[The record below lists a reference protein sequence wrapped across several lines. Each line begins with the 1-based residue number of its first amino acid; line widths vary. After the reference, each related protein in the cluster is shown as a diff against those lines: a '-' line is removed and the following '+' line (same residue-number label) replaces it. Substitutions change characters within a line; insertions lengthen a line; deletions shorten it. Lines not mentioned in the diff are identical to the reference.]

1 MPQQEVFF
9 EQQMGDCRIEVLKT
23 YDQKYAYEAFQEI
36 DEVTQS
42 HLWDSLKIEENFD
55 PTDIPAPNG
64 PGSAEFLWEALLDA
78 AREDGPLCSFFVVN
92 ETRYGRSNCLYVS
105 PDWPSAERFATQRS
119 STI

>member
-36 DEVTQS
+36 DEVAQS

-64 PGSAEFLWEALLDA
+64 PDRAEFLWEALLIEKNDLDCEYRRTANEGCYRFVIRLSPNTLLSADA
-78 AREDGPLCSFFVVN
+78 
-92 ETRYGRSNCLYVS
+92 
-105 PDWPSAERFATQRS
+105 Q
-119 STI
+119 